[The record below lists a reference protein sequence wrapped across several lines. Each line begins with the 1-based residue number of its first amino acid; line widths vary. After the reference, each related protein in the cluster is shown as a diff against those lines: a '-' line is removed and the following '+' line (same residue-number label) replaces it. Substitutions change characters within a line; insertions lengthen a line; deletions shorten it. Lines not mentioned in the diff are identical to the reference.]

1 MKKFEG
7 TLAGVEG
14 SAGEWSFEGVKYDT
28 PATADDLEIC
38 AEEAMA
44 QPDEKTL
51 ANAQLLVFGPGTT
64 YTSQALLAMVAVY
77 EREVGMDGSGSE
89 QVMSILQQ
97 AARRIACIEALTI

>member
-28 PATADDLEIC
+28 PATADDLESC

-44 QPDEKTL
+44 KPDEKTL

-64 YTSQALLAMVAVY
+64 YTSQALLAMAEVY
-77 EREVGMDGSGSE
+77 EREVCELGDPVSA
-89 QVMSILQQ
+89 ILRES
-97 AARRIACIEALTI
+97 ARRIACIEALTI